1 MPQQLRLLDDQRQ
14 PTLVAGAELVMRES
28 RRARRLFLQLVP
40 PHTLEL
46 VVPIG
51 TRPREVQAFVEE
63 HRDWIDRARKHVST
77 RYLGDRELLPSR
89 ILLRAVDREVHVRY
103 RQSANGRARSRVV
116 GGELH
121 IETVHED
128 HRDARS
134 VLRAWLLGEARVHLK
149 PWIWREA
156 EAIGKLPKGV
166 QVRLQRTRWGSC
178 SGHGNISINASALFL
193 ERPVVRYL
201 LIHELC
207 HLFSLNHSRRFW
219 RMVERFEPDYR
230 ALDAKLANAWT
241 EVPLWISAA

>member
-156 EAIGKLPKGV
+156 EA
-166 QVRLQRTRWGSC
+166 
-178 SGHGNISINASALFL
+178 
-193 ERPVVRYL
+193 
-201 LIHELC
+201 
-207 HLFSLNHSRRFW
+207 
-219 RMVERFEPDYR
+219 
-230 ALDAKLANAWT
+230 
-241 EVPLWISAA
+241 